1 MSVLALTARDLSH
14 SYGQQQALSAISFE
28 LPVGARCGLIGPDGA
43 GKSSLLGLIAG
54 VKILQSGE
62 LQVLGGAI
70 SNRQH
75 RASLYPRIAFMPQG
89 LGQNLYPE
97 LSIAENIQFFATLF
111 GLSKS
116 QCRARMAELLAATDL
131 TAFAERPA
139 GKLSGGM
146 KQKLGLCCALIHDP
160 DLLILDEPTTG
171 VDPLSRRH
179 FWQLIEQ
186 VRQQRPQLTLLV
198 ATAYMEEAAQFE
210 HCLMLDRGRLLAQ
223 GLTTELAA
231 ATPSGKLDAAFTHF
245 QGNQA
250 AAQQPL
256 VIAPLAA
263 AQAEIA
269 IEAEAL
275 SLRFGDFT
283 AVDHVS
289 FAIRRGEIF
298 GFLGSN
304 GCGKTTTMKVLTGL
318 LAASEGSA
326 KLFGKAVDA
335 KDLATRKRVGFMSQS
350 FSLYGEL
357 SVQQNLELHARLFD
371 LPAAEG
377 VARSQALM
385 ERFGLTEVAQQ
396 QSGELPLGVR
406 QRLSLAVAVLH
417 KPEVLIL
424 DEPTSGVD
432 PAARDDFWRLLIEL
446 SREQGV
452 TIFLSTHF
460 MNEAERC
467 DRISLMHAG
476 KVLACDTPSALQQQ
490 YAGENLEAAFVSCL
504 LKAQGQPEQPAAAS
518 ATAAPTSTP
527 DSTSNSAPSPAVS
540 ALRAPHQGF
549 SLRRLRAVAVRE
561 GKELRRDPVRLAFAL
576 LGSVFMMVIF
586 GYGISLDVEHL
597 RFAAFDQDNSAQ
609 SRSYL
614 EAFRGSRYFEEQAA
628 VSSPQELHR
637 RLQRADVKIVLE
649 IPPGFGRDLYAGRQP
664 QVAVWLDG
672 SMPFRAETSR
682 NYIEAVHL
690 ANLHNFAA
698 SSSLA
703 QVPAASAGLET
714 RFRYNQDVI
723 SVNAIGPGVMALI
736 LVFIPAML
744 TALGVVREKELG
756 SISNFYATPLSRL
769 EFLFGKQLPYIAVS
783 LLNLALLVAVNRWLF
798 AVPLKGSVLTLAF
811 GGLLY
816 VLATTSL
823 GLLISAFTK
832 TQIAAILG
840 TMILTSL
847 PTIQFSGLI
856 VPRSSL
862 AGGAALMGNLFP
874 AGYFLDIAVGT
885 FTKAL
890 DLRQLWPQCLAL
902 FGFFTVF
909 TALSVALLKKQE
921 V

>member
-1 MSVLALTARDLSH
+1 MSELALKANGLRH
-14 SYGQQQALSAISFE
+14 SYGKQPALQEVSFS
-28 LPVGARCGLIGPDGA
+28 LAVGTHCGLIGPDGA

-54 VKILQSGE
+54 VKILQQGE
-62 LQVLGGAI
+62 LEVLGGAI
-70 SNRQH
+70 TDHKH

-111 GLSKS
+111 GLSRA
-116 QCRARMAELLAATDL
+116 QCQARMTELLAATDL
-131 TAFAERPA
+131 SAFAERPA

-179 FWQLIEQ
+179 FWELVEQ
-186 VRQQRPQLTLLV
+186 VRRQRPQLTLLV

-210 HCLMLDRGRLLAQ
+210 QCLMLDRGQLIAQ
-223 GLTTELAA
+223 GTSAELAA
-231 ATPSGKLDAAFTHF
+231 ATPSGKLDDAFTHF
-245 QGNQA
+245 QGDQA
-250 AAQQPL
+250 GKHEPL
-256 VIAPLAA
+256 VIPP
-263 AQAEIA
+263 QSEGEAEIA
-269 IEAEAL
+269 IEANEL
-275 SLRFGDFT
+275 CLRFGDFT
-283 AVDHVS
+283 AVDKVS
-289 FAIRRGEIF
+289 FAIRQGEIF

-318 LAASEGSA
+318 LAASAGSA
-326 KLFGKAVDA
+326 KLFGKQVDA

-357 SVQQNLELHARLFD
+357 SVRQNLELHARLFD

-476 KVLACDTPSALQQQ
+476 KVLACDTPAALQQQ

-504 LKAQGQPEQPAAAS
+504 QQAQGEPATGAAAS
-518 ATAAPTSTP
+518 LGGDSAPEASTP
-527 DSTSNSAPSPAVS
+527 IQT
-540 ALRAPHQGF
+540 RRGF
-549 SLRRLRAVAVRE
+549 SLNRLRAVAVRE

-586 GYGISLDVEHL
+586 GYGISLDVENL
-597 RFAAFDQDNSAQ
+597 RFAAFDQDNSPQ

-614 EAFRGSRYFEEQAA
+614 EAFRGSRYFEEHPPI
-628 VSSPQELHR
+628 SSPQELHQ
-637 RLQRADVKIVLE
+637 RLQRSEVKIVLE
-649 IPPGFGRDLYAGRQP
+649 VPPGFGRDLYAGRQP

-690 ANLHNFAA
+690 ANLQEFASN
-698 SSSLA
+698 SSQTSRPPAGASLA
-703 QVPAASAGLET
+703 T

-902 FGFFTVF
+902 FGFFAVF

-921 V
+921 A

>member
-1 MSVLALTARDLSH
+1 MSELAVKASGLGHR
-14 SYGQQQALSAISFE
+14 YGQQTALQGIDFSIEA
-28 LPVGARCGLIGPDGA
+28 GTRCALIGPDGA

-54 VKILQSGE
+54 VKILQQGE
-62 LQVLGGAI
+62 LDVLGGSI
-70 SNRQH
+70 SARRH
-75 RASLYPRIAFMPQG
+75 RTSLYPRIAYMPQG

-97 LSIAENIQFFATLF
+97 LSIRENIQFFATLF
-111 GLSKS
+111 GLSNTDFK
-116 QCRARMAELLAATDL
+116 QRLPQLLSATDL
-131 TAFAERPA
+131 TRFAERPA

-171 VDPLSRRH
+171 VDPLSRRS
-179 FWQLIEQ
+179 FWELVEQ
-186 VRQQRPQLTLLV
+186 VRRERPQLTLLV

-210 HCLMLDRGRLLAQ
+210 QCLMLDRGKLIAQ
-223 GLTTELAA
+223 GPTAELAA

-245 QGNQA
+245 QGAQA
-250 AAQQPL
+250 GDHQAL
-256 VIAPLAA
+256 VIPPLAA
-263 AQAEIA
+263 GETETA
-269 IEAEAL
+269 IEATDL
-275 SLRFGDFT
+275 TLRFGDFT
-283 AVDHVS
+283 AVDQVS

-318 LAASEGSA
+318 LAATEGSA
-326 KLFGKAVDA
+326 KLFGKQVDA

-385 ERFGLTEVAQQ
+385 QRFGLSEVAQQ

-476 KVLACDTPSALQQQ
+476 QVLACDTPAALQQQ
-490 YAGENLEAAFVSCL
+490 FAGATLEDAFITCL
-504 LKAQGQPEQPAAAS
+504 EQAQAQTATPASEPGPRAELAQTTPS
-518 ATAAPTSTP
+518 ANTP
-527 DSTSNSAPSPAVS
+527 VPVGP
-540 ALRAPHQGF
+540 RF

-576 LGSVFMMVIF
+576 LGSMFMMVIF
-586 GYGISLDVEHL
+586 GYGISLDVENL

-614 EAFRGSRYFEEQAA
+614 EAFRGSRYFEEHAP
-628 VSSPQELHR
+628 VSSPQELHQ
-637 RLQRADVKIVLE
+637 RLQRSAVKIVLE

-690 ANLHNFAA
+690 ENLAALAAN
-698 SSSLA
+698 SST
-703 QVPAASAGLET
+703 ASAPAPSASLET
-714 RFRYNQDVI
+714 RFRYNQDVV

-756 SISNFYATPLSRL
+756 SISNFYSTPLSRL

-783 LLNLALLVAVNRWLF
+783 LLNLALLVAINRWLF
-798 AVPLKGSVLTLAF
+798 GVPLKGSVLTLAC

-862 AGGAALMGNLFP
+862 AGGAALMGDLFP

-902 FGFFTVF
+902 FGFFVVF
-909 TALSVALLKKQE
+909 TGLSVALLKKQE
-921 V
+921 A